1 LKRHPRAL
9 ARRYA
14 RALYEVAVAQGADQ
28 AQRLGGELADLS
40 ALIQGSPKLSATL
53 SDPALPAE
61 ARGRVLRAV
70 VEKTGGSPL
79 LGRLV
84 ALLASRE
91 RIGILGALVEAYGQE
106 LGAAQGVVAATAVSA
121 VPLDDSQRD
130 ALTRALGASA
140 GKRVELTSQVDP
152 AVLGGLLV
160 RMGGQNYDGTVRGQL
175 LALRRRLAA
184 GN

>member
-1 LKRHPRAL
+1 
-9 ARRYA
+9 
-14 RALYEVAVAQGADQ
+14 
-28 AQRLGGELADLS
+28 
-40 ALIQGSPKLSATL
+40 
-53 SDPALPAE
+53 
-61 ARGRVLRAV
+61 VLRAV

-84 ALLASRE
+84 ALLANRE
-91 RIGILGALVEAYGQE
+91 RIGMLGALVQAYSQE

-184 GN
+184 GS